1 MALSKLIKQENGLVL
16 GYHRILLIESMINN
30 HTSISVVSYLDEPS
44 REMEKTET
52 KPYMA
57 SVTYE
62 TSYVE
67 NMTVSDAYD
76 YLKTLPIFEGAADV

>member
-44 REMEKTET
+44 REMEKWRRQRQNLTWLLLLM
-52 KPYMA
+52 KLRM
-57 SVTYE
+57 
-62 TSYVE
+62 
-67 NMTVSDAYD
+67 
-76 YLKTLPIFEGAADV
+76 